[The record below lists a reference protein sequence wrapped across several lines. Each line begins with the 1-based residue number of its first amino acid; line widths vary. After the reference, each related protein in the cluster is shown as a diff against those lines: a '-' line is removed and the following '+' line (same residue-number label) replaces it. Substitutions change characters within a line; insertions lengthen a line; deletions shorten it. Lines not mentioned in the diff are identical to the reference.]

1 MERIQLIFF
10 LKAAELQHFTKAAE
24 ALNVSQPYLSNS
36 ISELESEL
44 GVQLFDRVGRGIKL
58 NKYGRTMYK
67 YAAQLVCLE
76 RDMMNEIR
84 EMRSDERIKLSLA
97 TNASIY
103 MPQLCRYILDAI
115 PEVSMHLFLS
125 TQDVM
130 YKRLDRGEI
139 DFVILGPEVRD
150 GYEREVLID
159 DSGIVVWPDGHW
171 LRNYKEVHF
180 EDLLGETFI
189 GISKGYAMSEYLDKY
204 LPQSRGRIKSF
215 FKTFDTNNALQF
227 VKAGIG
233 IAMAPASTI
242 KLDPYFLNHYTRVT
256 DIPCGTVHLVWRKG
270 QYIDSISQRFIRAS
284 KAFFEQLDEDTKNLM
299 K

>member
-1 MERIQLIFF
+1 M
-10 LKAAELQHFTKAAE
+10 
-24 ALNVSQPYLSNS
+24 
-36 ISELESEL
+36 
-44 GVQLFDRVGRGIKL
+44 
-58 NKYGRTMYK
+58 
-67 YAAQLVCLE
+67 
-76 RDMMNEIR
+76 
-84 EMRSDERIKLSLA
+84 
-97 TNASIY
+97 
-103 MPQLCRYILDAI
+103 
-115 PEVSMHLFLS
+115 
-125 TQDVM
+125 
-130 YKRLDRGEI
+130 
-139 DFVILGPEVRD
+139 RD

-189 GISKGYAMSEYLDKY
+189 GISKGYAMSEYIDKY

-215 FKTFDTNNALQF
+215 LETFDTNNALQF

-284 KAFFEQLDEDTKNLM
+284 KVFFEQLDEDTKNLM

>member
-1 MERIQLIFF
+1 MERTQLILFM
-10 LKAAELQHFTKAAE
+10 KAAELQHFTKAAE

-36 ISELESEL
+36 ISELEAEL
-44 GVQLFDRVGRGIKL
+44 GVQLFDRIGRGIRL
-58 NKYGRTMYK
+58 NKYGQTMYK
-67 YAAQLVCLE
+67 YAAQLVCVE

-84 EMRSDERIKLSLA
+84 EMRNDERINLSLA

-103 MPQLCRYILDAI
+103 MPQLCRCILDAI

-159 DSGIVVWPDGHW
+159 DGGIVVWPDGHW
-171 LRNYKEVHF
+171 LRNYKEVQF
-180 EDLLGETFI
+180 KDLLGETFI
-189 GISKGYAMSEYLDKY
+189 GISKGYAMSEYIDKY
-204 LPQSRGRIKSF
+204 LSQSRGKIKSF
-215 FKTFDTNNALQF
+215 LETFDTNNALQF
-227 VKAGIG
+227 VKTGIG

-242 KLDPYFLNHYTRVT
+242 KLDPYFLDHYTRVT

-270 QYIDSISQRFIRAS
+270 QYIDSISRRFITAS
-284 KAFFEQLDEDTKNLM
+284 KDFFRQLDEDTKNLM

>member
-58 NKYGRTMYK
+58 NQYGRTMYK

-215 FKTFDTNNALQF
+215 LETFDTNNALQF

-270 QYIDSISQRFIRAS
+270 QYIDSISQSFIRAS